1 VPATADFGKY
11 TCLRAFPARDEFQ
24 FRGEDAETIFMKS
37 LLGCCAGLA
46 AFLLVGTAAYAE
58 DAGPRLTIEAR
69 LFGSTTGKL
78 SENVLAPDG
87 PELGNVVM
95 GENASTSTFVVV
107 HIAAEPPLQAGAKI
121 RLLAVETPGEGQP
134 APAPG
139 GALLDSAVD
148 VPATAAGNKDTYVG
162 FWLADT
168 GCTPI
173 ALKAELLVAEAP
185 TASADATLDF
195 TCHE

>member
-1 VPATADFGKY
+1 MLKF
-11 TCLRAFPARDEFQ
+11 
-24 FRGEDAETIFMKS
+24 S
-37 LLGCCAGLA
+37 LGCCAGLA
-46 AFLLVGTAAYAE
+46 VSLLVGTAAWAD
-58 DAGPRLTIEAR
+58 DAAPRLTIEAR
-69 LFGSTTGKL
+69 LFGSTTGQL
-78 SENVLAPDG
+78 SENVLGPDG

-95 GENASTSTFVVV
+95 GENASTSTFVTV
-107 HIAAEPPLQAGAKI
+107 HITAEPPLPAGAKV
-121 RLLAVETPGEGQP
+121 RLLAVELASEGQTETSP
-134 APAPG
+134 SG

-148 VPATAAGNKDTYVG
+148 VPPTAAGNKDTYVG

-173 ALKAELLVAEAP
+173 ALKAELVAPEAP